1 MFRELSNETT
11 QRMMDAEIS
20 KRMESP
26 QWDLDIAQKVLSRRK
41 KTKRKGLMAAFLTSF
56 AACILLLPPFIFHT
70 GEKPVKAEFG
80 TFISTQVNGTYKQV
94 FAVRS
99 VNNFSDT
106 LSYGGIP
113 ADPTDDLIDSVLAMR

>member
-1 MFRELSNETT
+1 MSSDKTKL
-11 QRMMDAEIS
+11 MMDAEIS
-20 KRMESP
+20 KRMGSP

-41 KTKRKGLMAAFLTSF
+41 KAKRKSLAAAFLTSL
-56 AACILLLPPFIFHT
+56 AACILLLPPLIFTT
-70 GEKPVKAEFG
+70 GEKPAKADFG
-80 TFISTQVNGTYKQV
+80 TFISAQVNGTYEQI

-99 VNNFSDT
+99 INNSSNI